1 MRKILLLT
9 SVSLFFAAAVF
20 AQGMSTS
27 ATSTTGA
34 AVDTPSQAPIFRPTK
49 EQIKQVQ
56 TMLKDKKLYNGEALG
71 AYNDETRTGIKGFQK
86 GNGLKQTGTLNRA
99 TLEKMNIALTDSQK
113 LIPVSPNSFDTGA
126 TPAKTTKS
134 ASKTTSTASSDAKAT
149 SGASKTKT
157 IFRANK
163 DQIMA
168 AQKMLK
174 DKSMYEGDANGTLD
188 EGTRGGLKKYQEAN
202 GVKATGTLNAVTLE
216 KMGIALTDK
225 QKADATPK

>member
-1 MRKILLLT
+1 MMRKILLLI

-20 AQGMSTS
+20 AQGTS
-27 ATSTTGA
+27 TSTTA
-34 AVDTPSQAPIFRPTK
+34 TSASPSDKPVGSPIFRPTK
-49 EQIKQVQ
+49 DQIKQVQ
-56 TMLKDKKLYNGEALG
+56 TMLKEKKLYDGEALG
-71 AYNDETRTGIKGFQK
+71 TYNDETRTGIKGFQK
-86 GNGLKQTGTLNRA
+86 DNGLKQTGTLNRA

-113 LIPVSPNSFDTGA
+113 LIPISPNSFGNGA
-126 TPAKTTKS
+126 TPSKTTKPVTV
-134 ASKTTSTASSDAKAT
+134 AGNTTAT
-149 SGASKTKT
+149 SDTPKTKT

-202 GVKATGTLNAVTLE
+202 GVKVTGTLNAVTLE

-225 QKADATPK
+225 QKRDATPK